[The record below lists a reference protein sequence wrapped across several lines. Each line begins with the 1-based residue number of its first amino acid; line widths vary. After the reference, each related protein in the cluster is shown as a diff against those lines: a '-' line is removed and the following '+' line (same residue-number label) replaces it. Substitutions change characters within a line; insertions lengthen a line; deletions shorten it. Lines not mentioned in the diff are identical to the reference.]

1 MAIERTYLYG
11 SDAAAA
17 AVKLH
22 DYLSANAVP
31 DYFDSV
37 TLDAETSTV
46 TCHVGALE
54 FLKIKH
60 NIYNA
65 GAISIQTASGSTL
78 ACKASGS
85 DYNPPV
91 AFYYAFKCA
100 GGISFAIVASANVCL
115 TITKD
120 SKGRPAVI
128 CYVTNGTHYEL
139 AGPTTSSSYR
149 LYVISPETQ
158 ELVYKQASVDNSDAQ
173 LTAFCPLPV
182 GDTAAYTPDA
192 FLMPYT
198 QFTGHGVIDVD
209 GCKYLS
215 NGLWCVR
222 DGGVAGE

>member
-1 MAIERTYLYG
+1 MAIERTYLYD

-22 DYLSANAVP
+22 EYLSANAVP

-37 TLDAETSTV
+37 TLDAETNTV

-100 GGISFAIVASANVCL
+100 GGISFAIKASANVCF

-128 CYVTNGTHYEL
+128 CYVMNGTHNEL
-139 AGPTTSSSYR
+139 TGPVASSSYK
-149 LYVISPETQ
+149 LYAISPETQ
-158 ELVYKQASVDNSDAQ
+158 EIIYKLTGAADTNTQ
-173 LTAFCPLPV
+173 LTTFCPLPV

-192 FLMPYT
+192 FFMPYT
-198 QFTGHGVIDVD
+198 QTTAHGVIDVD

-222 DGGVAGE
+222 DGGVVGE